1 MGAKFTMSGNFER
14 DLKKQVQSAVNDVA
28 ADYQRIFDDLGRRY
42 KGRPVSQIKP
52 ALKRAV
58 EARGGKFTDP
68 ELTRYAEHISKG
80 TTIKMKVQ

>member
-1 MGAKFTMSGNFER
+1 MSGNFER
-14 DLKKQVQSAVNDVA
+14 DLKKQVQSAVNDVT
-28 ADYQRIFDDLGRRY
+28 ADYQRIFDDVGRRY

-68 ELTRYAEHISKG
+68 ELTRYAEHIAKG
-80 TTIKMKVQ
+80 TPIKMQVK